1 MNLGNP
7 ELGSATLF
15 HHSLFPEALLLE
27 LSQGFC
33 PVLFLSG
40 HIFGQVSPGRAP
52 APPQPAVPQ
61 GCGATN
67 EAKLSMNFLKKC
79 PLRFHMGKAP
89 RSLSAIPN

>member
-40 HIFGQVSPGRAP
+40 HIFGQVSLGRAP
-52 APPQPAVPQ
+52 APPQPAEHRSTTCPPGLWGRQ
-61 GCGATN
+61 RGQALN
-67 EAKLSMNFLKKC
+67 EFFKEM
-79 PLRFHMGKAP
+79 PT
-89 RSLSAIPN
+89 